1 MVANLK
7 IQRQIM
13 DKVVSIRKAKKL
25 EQRKLAE
32 LINLSASSLCNLEK
46 NRRKLDIDWL
56 AAIAHALEVD
66 IEELIN

>member
-46 NRRKLDIDWL
+46 NRRKLDID
-56 AAIAHALEVD
+56 
-66 IEELIN
+66 